1 MIMATEFNTQVGN
14 GKYRLQ
20 FKTDN
25 IEYYL
30 IMQETARRCI
40 DGRHMTNGDRIRFMS
55 DDELAKMLWETGRNY
70 RAVCADPIVDYNE
83 HIENFITWLKQP
95 VE

>member
-1 MIMATEFNTQVGN
+1 MATEFNTQVGN

-20 FKTDN
+20 FETDN

-40 DGRHMTNGDRIRFMS
+40 DGRHMTNGDRIRDMS
-55 DDELAKMLWETGRNY
+55 DEELADMLWKTGRNY
-70 RAVCADPIVDYNE
+70 RAVCADPIIDYNE
-83 HIENFITWLKQP
+83 HIENFIAWLKQP

>member
-40 DGRHMTNGDRIRFMS
+40 DGRHITNGDRIRSMS